1 MCKFSDVAAEPTDTA
16 FLERLFTESGDGQGG
31 MFDYWRDNSGAA
43 VSLAGSEVHGWF
55 DLPLSLATAQ
65 GWTWP
70 GVRTDLMRVCMAA
83 ADAEVDFRPFHGI
96 VACINAVIDSGSAGR
111 QELPADG
118 ASKTFGLVTL
128 DPAAWFPTF
137 AAHEMGH
144 GFGLP
149 HSFSADPARV
159 EYGDGWDIMSAM
171 TFGGSWPLY
180 SDPVLG
186 ISGPNLCAPTGTASA
201 GSPAARPSTCRRSA
215 AGRRSNSPRW
225 RADRRAPS

>member
-1 MCKFSDVAAEPTDTA
+1 
-16 FLERLFTESGDGQGG
+16 
-31 MFDYWRDNSGAA
+31 MFDYWRDNSGGA

-118 ASKTFGLVTL
+118 ASKTFGLGQPRPGRLVPHL
-128 DPAAWFPTF
+128 RRPRDGSRLRAAALLQRRPGSGGVRGRLGHHERDGLRRLV
-137 AAHEMGH
+137 AA
-144 GFGLP
+144 
-149 HSFSADPARV
+149 
-159 EYGDGWDIMSAM
+159 
-171 TFGGSWPLY
+171 
-180 SDPVLG
+180 VL
-186 ISGPNLCAPTGTASA
+186 
-201 GSPAARPSTCRRSA
+201 
-215 AGRRSNSPRW
+215 
-225 RADRRAPS
+225 